1 MGSGAGRGPGGVE
14 PRTSL
19 GMPPAPA
26 PLCPPRGLAEA
37 LPKLAVLPRASA
49 KATLIC
55 WFMRSCQGSLGEKDR
70 QEG

>member
-1 MGSGAGRGPGGVE
+1 MGSGAGRGPGGVA
-14 PRTSL
+14 SL

-26 PLCPPRGLAEA
+26 PLCPSPRGLAEA